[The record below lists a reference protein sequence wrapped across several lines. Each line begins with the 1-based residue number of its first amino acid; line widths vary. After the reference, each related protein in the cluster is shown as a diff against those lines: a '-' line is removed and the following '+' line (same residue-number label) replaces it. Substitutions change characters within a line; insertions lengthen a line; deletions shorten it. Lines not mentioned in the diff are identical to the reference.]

1 MTELQILDSTWIAA
15 HPLPVHGRGT
25 NKNTRGH
32 VVVIGGGRSVP
43 GAPRLT
49 AEGALRAGAGKVQVA
64 TIASAAM
71 LLGVAMPEIGVIP
84 IKENN
89 EGEIAG
95 DVGRVLGEALG
106 RCDAAVVGP
115 GMMAH
120 ADVDALVGSV
130 RATSV
135 AFLILDA
142 AAIAASE
149 KAVRSTRDQHLLL
162 TPNHDE
168 MGRLMAC
175 DVTAVRDNCETVA
188 RDAAERFRA
197 TVVLKGDTT
206 LIATKD
212 GDLLQYDGGG
222 VGLATG
228 ESGDVLVGAI
238 AGLLSRGASPLTASG
253 WGVWL
258 HGQSGRRLASNPG
271 PIGFLARELPKEFPR
286 LLPQ

>member
-1 MTELQILDSTWIAA
+1 MTLQILDSAWIAA
-15 HPLPVHGRGT
+15 HPLPVHGEGT

-71 LLGVAMPEIGVIP
+71 PLGVAMPEIGVIP
-84 IKENN
+84 LDEDS
-89 EGEIAG
+89 EGEIGGDAAG
-95 DVGRVLGEALG
+95 RLRSALE
-106 RCDAAVVGP
+106 RCDTVVIGP
-115 GMMAH
+115 GMMAN
-120 ADVDALVGSV
+120 AAVDALVDAV
-130 RATSV
+130 RAAS
-135 AFLILDA
+135 AASLILDA

-149 KAVRSTRDQHLLL
+149 RAGRSTEDQQVIL

-175 DVTAVRDNCETVA
+175 EVEVIRDNAEPIA
-188 RDAAERFRA
+188 REAAERFGA
-197 TVVLKGDTT
+197 TVVLKGETT
-206 LIATKD
+206 LIATAD
-212 GDLLQYDGGG
+212 GDLLHYAGGG
-222 VGLATG
+222 VGLATAG
-228 ESGDVLVGAI
+228 SGDVLAGAI

-258 HGQSGRRLASNPG
+258 HGQSGRRLANDPG
-271 PIGFLARELPKEFPR
+271 PIGFLARELPGEFPL